1 MTTALRLLHAVSLS
15 EHASF
20 KRAASTLRISQPAL
34 TKSIRTLESELGVK
48 LFERRRDGVI
58 PTEFGKLV
66 VQHAHDVLLLEAEF
80 LRRISLLAGHE
91 TGSVSVALGPLPSA
105 MSAYPA
111 AGALLAKHP
120 NLRVALH
127 SIAWRE
133 VTQAVVDKKVD
144 LGIAELSGAVLD
156 DSLQTEL
163 VGQHRAHFCCRAGH
177 PILRERAI
185 TMKQLLN
192 YPWATTRLPPRQA
205 AAFPRDTGRAGS
217 IDSLSG
223 DFIPAVDVGAPS
235 NLGRLVE
242 RTEVLVLC
250 TLSLV
255 EPDLRNGGVVI
266 VPTPGL
272 DLRASYGFIYLKSR
286 PVSPATQAFMAEIR
300 AHERSL
306 AVRESELEAKFGH
319 AGKQAHVQL
328 QAGRSRPKN
337 QSI

>member
-1 MTTALRLLHAVSLS
+1 VTTPLQLRHAASLAQ
-15 EHASF
+15 HGSF
-20 KRAASTLRISQPAL
+20 RRAAATLRISQPAL
-34 TKSIRTLESELGVK
+34 TKSIQTLESKLGVK

-58 PTEFGKLV
+58 PTEFGKLALK
-66 VQHAHDVLLLEAEF
+66 HAQDMLLGESEF
-80 LRRISLLAGHE
+80 LRQINLLAGLE
-91 TGSVSVALGPLPSA
+91 TGSVSVALGPLPNA
-105 MSAYPA
+105 MSSYPA
-111 AGALLAKHP
+111 AGSLLSKHP
-120 NLRVALH
+120 NLRITLQ

-205 AAFPRDTGRAGS
+205 AALPRDTVRAGS
-217 IDSLSG
+217 VDSLSG

-242 RTEVLVLC
+242 RTDVLVLC

-255 EPDLRNGGVVI
+255 EPDLRSGGVVI
-266 VPTPGL
+266 VPTTGL

-306 AVRESELEAKFGH
+306 AVHERELEAKFGR

-328 QAGRSRPKN
+328 QPGRSRLK
-337 QSI
+337 S